1 MVLTCTERHF
11 LTGRNFL
18 DSGNENVWNH
28 PYMSLSLSVATHDV
42 GGKKGNKNEYPLES
56 RCRYLITVLVIL
68 YYLCFDW
75 SLRVGGIHNYFIKN
89 GQNYNDVFIY
99 INKN

>member
-18 DSGNENVWNH
+18 DSGNKNVWNH

-56 RCRYLITVLVIL
+56 RCRYLITVLVFYTIYALIGRCGLVGSTITLLKTSKIIMTYL
-68 YYLCFDW
+68 Y
-75 SLRVGGIHNYFIKN
+75 I
-89 GQNYNDVFIY
+89 
-99 INKN
+99 